1 MLLDLFRHARVVI
14 RSSAKPPHPGGQ
26 TSAKNSSPLYSVAR
40 NDLGGRVESSALF
53 VEEARVLG
61 QDDVIDENH
70 EVQNRWEDIFRIV
83 NPKHLTIVYAPPAL
97 GMLAGLSV
105 RGGCSPRLSY
115 AILHS
120 LSNSPLPKALRRLH

>member
-1 MLLDLFRHARVVI
+1 M
-14 RSSAKPPHPGGQ
+14 K
-26 TSAKNSSPLYSVAR
+26 
-40 NDLGGRVESSALF
+40 SSALF

-70 EVQNRWEDIFRIV
+70 EVQNRWEDLFRIV
-83 NPKHLTIVYAPPAL
+83 NPKHLTIGYAPPLL

-105 RGGCSPRLSY
+105 KGGCSPRVSY

-120 LSNSPLPKALRRLH
+120 LSNSPPSKSPSAPPLNLPRPLRPHSSLTAHGPHSS